1 MIGNQAAVTS
11 LLTSLAW
18 EICFPAL
25 CTRKRLGAAIQ
36 IVGVADKS
44 RPKAEFDSVKLKET
58 KQTFVEVGVDLSG
71 EFRIAAG
78 AVI

>member
-1 MIGNQAAVTS
+1 
-11 LLTSLAW
+11 LFLAR
-18 EICFPAL
+18 F
-25 CTRKRLGAAIQ
+25 RLGAAIQ